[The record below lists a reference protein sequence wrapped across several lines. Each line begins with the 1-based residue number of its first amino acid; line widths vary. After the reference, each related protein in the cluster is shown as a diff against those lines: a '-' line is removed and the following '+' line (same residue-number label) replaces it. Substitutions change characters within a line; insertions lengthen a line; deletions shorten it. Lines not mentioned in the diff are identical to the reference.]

1 MNLAAR
7 LRQSLMVL
15 VLLATLSPAA
25 ITSAQPAPQPL
36 AGQAASR
43 GPAPAASPQPR
54 AASAAGA
61 AGCQWSYYPVV
72 GGHLQPE
79 HLLYNDPDNTPIANL
94 SVGTP
99 FRSNATFG
107 GHLGQLASTGS
118 ADFNGDNTTDVFR
131 TTPRNDG
138 NLQWQYSNGGAG
150 AWQDLAYAGP
160 EFPVSQ
166 LQFGDFNGDGLTDV
180 FANVYN
186 FPTYYWSY
194 SSGGTGNFTTLHTTG
209 DFADRLALGDFDA
222 DGFTDVFTA
231 TLQNNTEQW
240 GYYPGGSGALMGL
253 AQDTT
258 DPALLRFG
266 DFDKD
271 GATDVFSAAQLGD
284 GSTQWRYSSGGAL
297 SYTNLVTTTVPYSE
311 LQFGDFNGDG
321 QTDVMAA
328 LPQNDGGL
336 QVVYW
341 PGGLG
346 APLTIGHVAAPAPAL
361 RVGDFNG
368 DGTSDLLALRCGM
381 HGPLAFG
388 PLQTLANSGYSTF
401 LRGLV
406 GDVNGDGRPDLIV
419 ASTCQSPDKF
429 GGCASHHLQVGT
441 ALGTPAVA
449 NSLVPTQTLSTGDFQ
464 YAKLL
469 AGDYEGNG
477 RTDLAI
483 IQAIGTT
490 LTVTVAASNGDGT
503 FTLLTPQAFGGE
515 NWGVWNALVGDFNH
529 DGKADLAFTT
539 VCNRVALYAGS
550 CSNGI
555 DNNVRVLTSLG
566 GGNFSLGA
574 HQTLGAPAIWGDYYA
589 MAGDFNG
596 DGYTDLAF
604 VSTCQPYPTC
614 TTNDNNLVYTA
625 LNSHDGANNF
635 TLGPVQNFGSG
646 WSDYPASQVLVGD
659 LNGDGR
665 SDLIWSSTYQSGPKT
680 HNNLVVAGLANP
692 DGTFNLG
699 ATQNFGSGWTG
710 SLSLADLNHDR
721 KADLVWNDTS
731 YGTTD
736 VATYAAATSNGD
748 GTFTSQG
755 TGAVYTGQGFFQMA
769 TPDPAGKLPTW
780 LTLYSTRQDSISNAL
795 FVVNGLF
802 KGRSLYLPLAR
813 R

>member
-1 MNLAAR
+1 MKPSSTVSLICRCLLAF
-7 LRQSLMVL
+7 
-15 VLLATLSPAA
+15 VLL
-25 ITSAQPAPQPL
+25 L
-36 AGQAASR
+36 AL
-43 GPAPAASPQPR
+43 APAASTSAQVQVPAQAQAPASQP
-54 AASAAGA
+54 ATSS
-61 AGCQWSYYPVV
+61 CQWTYYPIS
-72 GGHLQPE
+72 GGALQPPQA
-79 HLLYNDPDNTPIANL
+79 LYNDHGNTPIIDLSLGNL
-94 SVGTP
+94 FKGK
-99 FRSNATFG
+99 AA
-107 GHLGQLASTGS
+107 QLASRGS
-118 ADFNGDNTTDVFR
+118 TDFDGDNKTDVFR
-131 TTPRNDG
+131 TTPKGDG
-138 NLQWQYSNGGAG
+138 NLQWQYSSGGTG
-150 AWQDLAYAGP
+150 AWQNLAYAGP
-160 EFPVSQ
+160 ELPAAK
-166 LQFGDFNGDGLTDV
+166 LQFGEFNSDAKTDV
-180 FANVYN
+180 FAAVPNSSL
-186 FPTYYWSY
+186 FDWDY
-194 SSGGTGNFTTLHTTG
+194 SPSGTDSFITLNTRNY
-209 DFADRLALGDFDA
+209 ADRLALGDFNG
-222 DGFTDVFTA
+222 DGVTDVFTA
-231 TLQNNTEQW
+231 SAQGGTEQW
-240 GYYPGGSGALMGL
+240 GYFPGGSGALVGL
-253 AQDTT
+253 AHAGN
-258 DPALLRFG
+258 DPATLRFG
-266 DFDKD
+266 DFNGD
-271 GATDVFSAAQLGD
+271 GVTDVFAATQLPD
-284 GSTQWRYSSGGAL
+284 GSTQWQYSSGGAA
-297 SYTNLVTTTVPYSE
+297 SYANLAATTVPYSE

-321 QTDVMAA
+321 ATDVLAA

-381 HGPLAFG
+381 PGPLAFG

-419 ASTCQSPDKF
+419 ASTCQSPNKF

-441 ALGTPAVA
+441 ALGTPALA
-449 NSLVPTQTLSTGDFQ
+449 DSLVPPQTLSTGDFQ

-469 AGDYEGNG
+469 AGDYEGSG

-483 IQAIGTT
+483 IQALGTT

-503 FTLLTPQAFGGE
+503 FTLRTPHGFGNE
-515 NWGVWNALVGDFNH
+515 NWGVWNPLVGDFNH

-539 VCNRVALYAGS
+539 VCNTVALYAGS
-550 CSNGI
+550 CSNGT

-574 HQTLGAPAIWGDYYA
+574 HQTFGVSGIWGDYYA
-589 MAGDFNG
+589 FAGDFNG
-596 DGYTDLAF
+596 DGYTDLVF
-604 VSTCQPYPTC
+604 DSTCRPYPGC
-614 TTNDNNLVYTA
+614 AVSDNNLVYTA
-625 LNSHDGANNF
+625 LNSHDGSDNF
-635 TLGPVQNFGSG
+635 TLGAVQDYGSG
-646 WSDYPASQVLVGD
+646 WSDYPDSQVLVGN

-710 SLSLADLNHDR
+710 SLSLADLNHDG

-731 YGTTD
+731 YGATD
-736 VATYAAATSNGD
+736 VDTYAAATSNGD

-755 TGAVYTGQGFFQMA
+755 TGAVYTGQGFFQLA
-769 TPDPAGKLPTW
+769 TPDPAGKLPIW

-802 KGRSLYLPLAR
+802 KGRSVYLPLAR